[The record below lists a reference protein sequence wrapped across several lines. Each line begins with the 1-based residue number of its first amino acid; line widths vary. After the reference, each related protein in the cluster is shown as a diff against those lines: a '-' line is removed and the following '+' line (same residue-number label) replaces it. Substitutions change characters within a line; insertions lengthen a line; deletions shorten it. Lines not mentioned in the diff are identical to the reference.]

1 MQLGLPVLS
10 WPRRGLPLRLPRRP
24 QILAPGESPPPGGAG
39 LRRLH
44 ARSRRRP
51 LPERREKAPRA
62 RQPVDPLGRRA
73 LPDLT
78 SGMFTPEKP
87 APKWAAPSRLHS
99 TARSCRPACRRRE
112 RRQLRQGACAS
123 GDRSVVADVAAQGQR
138 LERRRPHSDRRLLQP
153 GEVDVSENQIR
164 APARE
169 ALGAAKIDAR
179 GRAGDQHPLAMT

>member
-10 WPRRGLPLRLPRRP
+10 WPRHGQPLRLPRRP

-51 LPERREKAPRA
+51 LPERRENAPRA

-112 RRQLRQGACAS
+112 RRQLRQGPLCK
-123 GDRSVVADVAAQGQR
+123 RR
-138 LERRRPHSDRRLLQP
+138 PKRRRRRSQRK
-153 GEVDVSENQIR
+153 VSALSVGVRTAI
-164 APARE
+164 AAFSSPAR
-169 ALGAAKIDAR
+169 LTSVKPDTRPGARSPWRSQDR
-179 GRAGDQHPLAMT
+179 CPRPRR